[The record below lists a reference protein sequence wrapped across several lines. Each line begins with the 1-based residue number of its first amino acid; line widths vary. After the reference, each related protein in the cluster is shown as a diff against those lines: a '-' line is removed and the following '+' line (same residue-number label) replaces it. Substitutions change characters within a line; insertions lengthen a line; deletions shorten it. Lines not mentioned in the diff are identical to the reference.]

1 LAPEPAGLTL
11 PFRLLAIGDRS
22 RATPASIAALARAGG
37 ADVALLLRDPLLS
50 TEATMEWAAEALALC
65 RPAGVRVL
73 VHGSAIVA
81 RESGADGVHLPERA
95 SVAAA
100 RAIVGAGT
108 LVGAS
113 RHDAEGVRE
122 AALAGA
128 DYTTLSPVFAS
139 PGKGK
144 PLGLAVFAEI
154 ARSSGLPVVAL
165 GGIAAENAAA
175 CRAAGAAAVAAIRG
189 VWEGDVARNVRS
201 LL

>member
-1 LAPEPAGLTL
+1 
-11 PFRLLAIGDRS
+11 
-22 RATPASIAALARAGG
+22 
-37 ADVALLLRDPLLS
+37 
-50 TEATMEWAAEALALC
+50 
-65 RPAGVRVL
+65 VL

-100 RAIVGAGT
+100 RSIVGAGA

-122 AALAGA
+122 AALAAA

-144 PLGLAVFAEI
+144 PLGLALFAEV

-165 GGIAAENAAA
+165 GGIVGENAAA